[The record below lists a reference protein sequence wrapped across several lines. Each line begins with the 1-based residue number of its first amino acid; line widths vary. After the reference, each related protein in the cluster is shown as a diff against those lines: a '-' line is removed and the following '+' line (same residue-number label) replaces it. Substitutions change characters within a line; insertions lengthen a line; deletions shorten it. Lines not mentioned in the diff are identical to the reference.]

1 MTEQRRSKLL
11 RLLIAAVVI
20 VILLTAGLALDLTHH
35 GLVWQ
40 TLWSLTGEESPLKQM
55 RGMVEW
61 LGNFTREQPN
71 TDPDV
76 PIQHVGVNPYGVN
89 TFLEQEVD
97 PAKREQQVQMI
108 AAAGFHWVRQ
118 EIPWEDIEISGRGD
132 FQDSRNA
139 ASIGVVDAWAKYD
152 NIVDLVQKYGLEL
165 EVRIDKAPAWTHA
178 NPDPN
183 LGGFVPPD
191 NWDDYINFLTTFAQ
205 RYKGKIHDYQIW
217 NEPNIYPEWGNND
230 VNAQAY
236 TNVLCRAYKALKQV
250 DPSNVVIS
258 AALAPTVS
266 LAGQNLNEFIF
277 LQQMYDDGVKG
288 CFDVMSTQGY
298 GFFSGPTDQ
307 RMRPTTLTFARNL
320 DLRDVMVANGDADK
334 PIWISEAG
342 WNPVDAPDVPEMPN
356 RDQFGSVTPDQAAR
370 YLPLAYQRAQQE
382 WPWVGVINDW
392 FFKRPSDADK
402 NQPYYYF
409 RMVEPDFTPLPI
421 YDSMKQYIASTPP
434 TLYAGVH
441 QSNDWAIKADANAKP
456 TGAEGAQFNDALIV
470 SDVTFT
476 YQGTGFS
483 VRWLGLLST
492 KMQISVDGGAP
503 ITSYAP
509 ALQTLEIPATP
520 QMWEDAQIGDSF
532 AAETHTVHLSSTTP
546 FMLDSVSVYD
556 LSAQQRAPLIA
567 SLVAV
572 GLVGLIGIGW
582 AVWKRFW
589 T

>member
-1 MTEQRRSKLL
+1 MTEQHRSKLL
-11 RLLIAAVVI
+11 WLLIAAVVI
-20 VILLTAGLALDLTHH
+20 VILLGAGLALDLSHH

-40 TLWSLTGEESPLKQM
+40 TMWSLTGEEAPLKQM

-118 EIPWEDIEISGRGD
+118 EIPWEDIEISGRGN
-132 FQDSRNA
+132 FQDARNA
-139 ASIGVVDAWAKYD
+139 DSIGVVDAWAKYD

-165 EVRIDKAPAWTHA
+165 EVRIDKAPGWTHA
-178 NPDPN
+178 HPDPN

-205 RYKGKIHDYQIW
+205 RYKGKIHYYQIW

-236 TNVLCRAYKALKQV
+236 TNVLCRAYKALKQI
-250 DPSNVVIS
+250 DPNNVVMS

-266 LAGQNLNEFIF
+266 LTGQNVNEFIF

-288 CFDVMSTQGY
+288 CFDIMSTQGY

-320 DLRDVMVANGDADK
+320 YLRDVMVANGDADK

-342 WNPVDAPDVPEMPN
+342 WNQVDAPDVPQSIPN
-356 RDQFGSVTPDQAAR
+356 LEAFGSVTPEQDAR
-370 YLPLAYQRAQQE
+370 YMPLAYQRAQQE
-382 WPWVGVINDW
+382 WHWVGVINYW
-392 FFKRPSDADK
+392 FFKRASDADK

-409 RMVEPDFTPLPI
+409 RMVEPDFTALPI
-421 YDSMKQYIASTPP
+421 YDSMKQYIASTPT

-441 QSNDWAIKADANAKP
+441 EGNDWAIKADPAAKTIP
-456 TGAEGAQFNDALIV
+456 YDGGLFQQALQA

-476 YQGTGFS
+476 YQGTGMSVKWSSPADSPLTVSIDGVETTIPYTVQWSGDWIDTSSRETFS
-483 VRWLGLLST
+483 
-492 KMQISVDGGAP
+492 
-503 ITSYAP
+503 
-509 ALQTLEIPATP
+509 
-520 QMWEDAQIGDSF
+520 
-532 AAETHTVHLSSTTP
+532 AETHTVHLASPTP
-546 FMLDSVSVYD
+546 FLIKSVTVYD
-556 LSAQQRAPLIA
+556 FSAQQRAPLIVVI
-567 SLVAV
+567 VAV
-572 GLVGLIGIGW
+572 GLIGVLGIGW
-582 AVWKRFW
+582 AVWKRLSP
-589 T
+589 